1 MTLESIEKTKMKLSL
16 LLFLNSLIKTIKLF
30 KTMTKTEIC
39 QELFNKIDHLSD
51 QQLNQKNN
59 YQPISS
65 ETGTYEKFLQSG
77 LIGCVEIEENLS
89 TTYKQVLAE
98 G

>member
-1 MTLESIEKTKMKLSL
+1 MTT
-16 LLFLNSLIKTIKLF
+16 
-30 KTMTKTEIC
+30 TEIR
-39 QELFNKIDHLSD
+39 QTIHQKIDQLSEEK
-51 QQLNQKNN
+51 LNQVLQFVNQVN
-59 YQPISS
+59 QEDNSQSTPS

-98 G
+98 GWAKKYVSP

>member
-1 MTLESIEKTKMKLSL
+1 MMTT
-16 LLFLNSLIKTIKLF
+16 
-30 KTMTKTEIC
+30 TEIR
-39 QELFNKIDHLSD
+39 QTIHQKIDQLSEEK
-51 QQLNQKNN
+51 LNQVLQFVNQVN
-59 YQPISS
+59 QEDNSQSTPS

-98 G
+98 GWAKKYVSP